1 MPSSRLPSRRAASAL
16 RVVVLLGALQSAV
29 IPAGAE
35 AQVLAQAVPSQYDL
49 ELAPG
54 RRESRPIFLHNP
66 GRESVKVRMRIADL
80 RMTERGA
87 LDLLPLGTLECTLS
101 RLVEFEPR
109 ELVLGPGEHG
119 TVRLQITLPVDGPP
133 TRYGVVLSAVTP
145 AQPGKVADVTA
156 APAELGTTLYLTRA
170 PRSSIHTE
178 LIALEA
184 RAGLGTVTVAVRV
197 RNRSERHASCTGEV
211 KLTDSAGARVI
222 AGRMSDGIVLPG
234 AVRVFEW
241 EGSRSLAAGRYLVTV
256 TIDAGEPELLVG
268 QKEIVVG
275 RPGVNAARSE

>member
-1 MPSSRLPSRRAASAL
+1 MPSSRLPSRSTASAL
-16 RVVVLLGALQSAV
+16 RVAVLVAALATV
-29 IPAGAE
+29 IPAGAR

-49 ELAPG
+49 QLEPG

-80 RMTERGA
+80 RMSERGA
-87 LDLLPLGTLECTLS
+87 LDLLPPGTLESTLS
-101 RLVEFEPR
+101 KLVEFEPR
-109 ELVLGPGEHG
+109 ELVLGPGEHR
-119 TVRLQITLPVDGPP
+119 TVRMQITLPVDGPP
-133 TRYGVVLSAVTP
+133 TRYGVALSSVTP
-145 AQPGKVADVTA
+145 AQPGDAAGVAS

-178 LIALEA
+178 LIALDA
-184 RAGLGTVTVAVRV
+184 RAGAGRVTVGVRV
-197 RNRSERHASCTGEV
+197 RNRSERYASCTGEV
-211 KLTDSAGARVI
+211 KLADAAGTKVI

-241 EGSRSLAAGRYLVTV
+241 EGAKSLAAGRYLVTV

-268 QKEIVVG
+268 QKEIVVA
-275 RPGVNAARSE
+275 RPGPNAARSE

>member
-1 MPSSRLPSRRAASAL
+1 MPRSRLSSRRAVSAL
-16 RVVVLLGALQSAV
+16 RAAVLLGALQSAV
-29 IPAGAE
+29 IHAGAE

-49 ELAPG
+49 ELEPG
-54 RRESRPIFLHNP
+54 RLESRPIFLHNQ
-66 GRESVKVRMRIADL
+66 GRESVKVSMRLADL
-80 RMTERGA
+80 RMSERGA
-87 LDLLPLGTLECTLS
+87 LDLLPLGTLESTLS
-101 RLVEFEPR
+101 RVVQFAPR
-109 ELVLGPGEHG
+109 ELVLGPGKHG
-119 TVRLQITLPVDGPP
+119 TVHMQITLPVDGPP

-145 AQPGKVADVTA
+145 AQPGKSSGVPSA
-156 APAELGTTLYLTRA
+156 AAELGTTLYLTRA

-184 RAGLGTVTVAVRV
+184 RAGLGTVTVTVRV

-211 KLTDSAGARVI
+211 KLADSAGTRVI

-241 EGSRSLAAGRYLVTV
+241 AGSRSLAAGRYLVTV